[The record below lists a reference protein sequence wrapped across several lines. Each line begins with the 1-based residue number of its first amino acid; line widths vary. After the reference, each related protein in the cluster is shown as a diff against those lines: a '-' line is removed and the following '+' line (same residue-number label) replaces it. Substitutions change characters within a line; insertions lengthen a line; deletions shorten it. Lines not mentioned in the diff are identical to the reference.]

1 MNNATR
7 HLMLGVL
14 YTSVALLVAV
24 PPLYLLMTAPT
35 CPTEPCQISSRSYF
49 TVDMASVWLVPFSI
63 AAVLLVLL
71 FKLKNRA

>member
-1 MNNATR
+1 MNNAAR
-7 HLMLGVL
+7 RLMLGVL

>member
-1 MNNATR
+1 MNNAAR
-7 HLMLGVL
+7 RLMLGVL

-24 PPLYLLMTAPT
+24 PPLYLLITAPT

>member
-1 MNNATR
+1 
-7 HLMLGVL
+7 MLGVL

-63 AAVLLVLL
+63 AAVLLVLV

>member
-49 TVDMASVWLVPFSI
+49 TVAIASVWLVPFSI